1 MSTDNG
7 NTTRG
12 LDAKTAGDM
21 TQEFNADNRL
31 AASIAQASPDAQEKI
46 REQIALSEQ
55 AIESRAKWQE
65 SVHQDR
71 VDKER
76 VRLME
81 KYMNDPTPR
90 PNSLEARQN
99 DQEIMMEQA
108 ERNVAYREQ
117 SYLDGMR
124 NTTKSQVYQILK
136 NDRAQTHGQQ
146 PSHDQH
152 GHEHGDQ

>member
-7 NTTRG
+7 NTPG
-12 LDAKTAGDM
+12 GQDAKTSGDM

-31 AASIAQASPDAQEKI
+31 AASIAQASPDAQKKI
-46 REQIALSEQ
+46 REQVALSEQ
-55 AIESRAKWQE
+55 AMENRAKWQE
-65 SVHQDR
+65 ATHDDR

-81 KYMNDPTPR
+81 KYMNDPAPR
-90 PNSLEARQN
+90 PTSLEARQN
-99 DQEIMMEQA
+99 DQQIMTEQA
-108 ERNVAYREQ
+108 ERNVSYREQ
-117 SYLDGMR
+117 SFLDGMK

-146 PSHDQH
+146 LGHDQH
-152 GHEHGDQ
+152 GHEHGDK